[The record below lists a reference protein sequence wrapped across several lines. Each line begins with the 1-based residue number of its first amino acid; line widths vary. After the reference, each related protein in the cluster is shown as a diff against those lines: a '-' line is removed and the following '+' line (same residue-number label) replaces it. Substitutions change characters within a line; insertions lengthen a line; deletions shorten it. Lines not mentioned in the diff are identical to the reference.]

1 MKLSFI
7 AAAVAIATT
16 SFGAS
21 ATTFTQTESHAGNV
35 IQYTLGAGSSSVR
48 AREYIG
54 TLDTGSSFAAFCI
67 ELAVPFASPLT
78 GTLSGFS
85 AAQAD
90 NLSKLFSGAGW
101 MSNAWETDA
110 IANDDKAKITAL
122 QVGVWEI
129 VYDTT
134 FDLASGTF
142 AVDASA
148 QSAYGSMISG
158 WMSAGSTLMA
168 NNIFGLRDGLRGN
181 GNQQDLVIAVP
192 EPSTYALMLAGLGAI
207 GFVARRRARR
217 G

>member
-21 ATTFTQTESHAGNV
+21 ATTFTETERHNANV
-35 IQYTLGAGSSSVR
+35 VKYTLGSLSSSVK
-48 AREYIG
+48 AVEYIG
-54 TLDTGSSFAAFCI
+54 TLDSGSSFAAFCI
-67 ELAVPFASPLT
+67 ELATPYASPLT
-78 GTLSGFS
+78 GTLGGFS
-85 AAQAD
+85 ETQAE

-101 MSNAWETDA
+101 SSNGWETDA
-110 IANDDKAKITAL
+110 IGNGDAAKITAL

-129 VYDTT
+129 VYDTD
-134 FDLASGTF
+134 FNLGSGTF
-142 AVDASA
+142 AVDAAA
-148 QSAYGSMISG
+148 QSAYGSMITG
-158 WMSAGSTLMA
+158 WMNAGNTLMA

>member
-21 ATTFTQTESHAGNV
+21 ATTFTETERHNGNV
-35 IQYTLGAGSSSVR
+35 VEYTLGSLESSVR
-48 AREYIG
+48 AREYVG

-67 ELAVPFASPLT
+67 ELAVPYSSPLT
-78 GTLSGFS
+78 GSLSGFS
-85 AAQAD
+85 TEQA
-90 NLSKLFSGAGW
+90 NSLAMLFSGAGW
-101 MSNAWETDA
+101 SSNGWETDA
-110 IANDDKAKITAL
+110 IGNGDADKITAL

-134 FDLASGTF
+134 FNLAEGTF
-142 AVDASA
+142 AVDAAA
-148 QSAYGSMISG
+148 QAAYGNMITG
-158 WMSAGSTLMA
+158 WMSAGNNLMA
-168 NNIFGLRDGLRGN
+168 NNIFALRDGLQGN
-181 GNQQDLVIAVP
+181 GNQQDILIAVP
-192 EPSTYALMLAGLGAI
+192 EPSTYALMLAGLGAV